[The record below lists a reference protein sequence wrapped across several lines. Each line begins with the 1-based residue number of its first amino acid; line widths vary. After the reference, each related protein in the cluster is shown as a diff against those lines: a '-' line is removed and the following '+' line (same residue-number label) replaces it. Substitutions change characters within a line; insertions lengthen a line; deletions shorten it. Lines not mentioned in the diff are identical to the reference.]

1 MSKGEATRAAILDCA
16 LALSKQIGL
25 EALSIGMLAERLS
38 MSKSG
43 VFAHFG
49 AKEELQIAV
58 LEEAQARFTEQVVRP
73 ALGAPRGLTRLR
85 TLFTRWMEYSAASG
99 EPGGCLLIQAAAEFD
114 DKPGAVRDCLV
125 RGQRQWREAL
135 SRAVAMCVER
145 GELAADADCEQLA
158 FEIFGLALAA
168 HHDVRLFGEQAGR
181 ARALRGLE
189 RLLAACAA

>member
-16 LALSKQIGL
+16 LGLSKQIGL
-25 EALSIGMLAERLS
+25 EALSIGMLAEAMG

-73 ALGAPRGLTRLR
+73 ALAAPRGLTRLR
-85 TLFTRWMEYSAASG
+85 ELFGRWMDYSAASG
-99 EPGGCLLIQAAAEFD
+99 VPGGCLMIQAAAEFD
-114 DKPGAVRDCLV
+114 DKPGAVRDSLV
-125 RGQRQWREAL
+125 QIQRQWREAL
-135 SRAVAMCVER
+135 IRAVGLCIER
-145 GELAADADCEQLA
+145 GELAAGSDCEQLA

-168 HHDVRLFGEQAGR
+168 HHDVRLFGEAAGR

-189 RLLAACAA
+189 RLLAASAA